1 MKHEILLSAPPIIKN
16 FLMYNETVKGKS
28 SKTIDE
34 YYFDLQTFF
43 RYIISLR
50 GLVSSEIEFDKIDI
64 SGVDIDLIKTI
75 TLTDLYSFLVFCKND
90 RANNAATRARKTST
104 LRIFFRYLTVQ
115 EHLLDVNP
123 AEMLESPKIKQSLPK
138 HLSLD
143 DSLKLLNSVTG
154 NNYERDYCILTLF
167 LNCGM
172 RLSELVSLNLTDLK
186 PDGSLIIT
194 GKGNKE
200 RLVYLNSACLE
211 AVNNYLK
218 VRPNDGI
225 VATDKNAL
233 FISRNR
239 RRISNKTVQHI
250 VKTYLEKAGLG
261 DMGYSTHKLR
271 HTAATLM
278 YQEGDVDVRVL
289 KEILG
294 HSNLGTTQIY
304 THVANKQIQ
313 SAINSNPLAKV
324 KSNKNDT

>member
-1 MKHEILLSAPPIIKN
+1 MKHEILLSAPQIIKN

-64 SGVDIDLIKTI
+64 SGVDIELIKTI

-115 EHLLDVNP
+115 EHLLEVNP

-154 NNYERDYCILTLF
+154 DNYERDYCILTLF

-172 RLSELVSLNLTDLK
+172 RLSELVSLNVTDLRA
-186 PDGSLIIT
+186 DGSLIIT

-218 VRPNDGI
+218 VRPTAGI

-278 YQEGDVDVRVL
+278 
-289 KEILG
+289 
-294 HSNLGTTQIY
+294 
-304 THVANKQIQ
+304 
-313 SAINSNPLAKV
+313 
-324 KSNKNDT
+324 